1 MQGPACRE
9 PDSPVRLTVML
20 RILRARSLALAILT
34 AFLVGQPAALCAAL
48 CVVEQHHGPM
58 PGMAHGAGASGADV
72 CHGGVRSATR
82 QDRPQMLSPMAPT
95 RVVVL
100 AAGPERRAEPASV
113 RPAFPRNVVRA
124 ADPPP
129 PRLV

>member
-1 MQGPACRE
+1 
-9 PDSPVRLTVML
+9 ML
-20 RILRARSLALAILT
+20 RILRSRSVSLAILT

-48 CVVEQHHGPM
+48 CMVEQHHGPM
-58 PGMAHGAGASGADV
+58 PAMAHGTGASDSDL
-72 CHGGVRSATR
+72 CHGGVRDASR
-82 QDRPQMLSPMAPT
+82 QDRPQMLSPMVPT

-100 AAGPERRAEPASV
+100 APAPERRAEPPSI
-113 RPAFPRNVVRA
+113 RPAFPRTAVRP